1 MKGSGLVLGGMIGG
15 CVGLVL
21 SAVWY
26 IGGIVT
32 GIGIGRKLYSSTEK
46 DCNERI

>member
-15 CVGLVL
+15 CIGLML

-32 GIGIGRKLYSSTEK
+32 GIGIGGKIHSTEK
-46 DCNERI
+46 HGEELQ

>member
-15 CVGLVL
+15 CIGLVL
-21 SAVWY
+21 SAAWY

-32 GIGIGRKLYSSTEK
+32 GIGIGRKICGTDKHGEELQ
-46 DCNERI
+46 